1 MRRVKGNQQ
10 PFFEN
15 ILKLNCRLNA
25 APVVTSVG
33 HERKSVQNDQ
43 GNFRDSGKKSLVRS
57 KDKSTKSTGVHLKR
71 TQLCVKYT
79 SVKKKWGTESL
90 SPRFQTGL
98 IGHLVQQ
105 LSDLV
110 FIGPSD
116 QIKSHTTEQN
126 VKQLG
131 QDLYGAAAWLRSRPF
146 CPLPY
151 RHLGVGFLHLLK
163 YGLET
168 TDCGSSKIPR
178 SCRLRSKTVLPEPFS
193 MLFCF
198 FF

>member
-1 MRRVKGNQQ
+1 MSLMRRVKGNQQ

-79 SVKKKWGTESL
+79 SVKKK
-90 SPRFQTGL
+90 
-98 IGHLVQQ
+98 
-105 LSDLV
+105 
-110 FIGPSD
+110 
-116 QIKSHTTEQN
+116 
-126 VKQLG
+126 
-131 QDLYGAAAWLRSRPF
+131 
-146 CPLPY
+146 
-151 RHLGVGFLHLLK
+151 
-163 YGLET
+163 
-168 TDCGSSKIPR
+168 
-178 SCRLRSKTVLPEPFS
+178 
-193 MLFCF
+193 
-198 FF
+198 